1 MAHHFKYGLFRF
13 ALATLLLFAQQ
24 EALTHQ
30 AGHIL
35 DHTAL
40 HSQQQDRGGSKD
52 LHSSLCD
59 FHAAFAG
66 VLGAVNSAM
75 VAPCVVSQ
83 QFERDVAPEPPVFS
97 ALSLI
102 RGARD
107 PPCFH
112 PVLI

>member
-1 MAHHFKYGLFRF
+1 MKTVKHGLFRF
-13 ALATLLLFAQQ
+13 SLIALLLFAQQ

-40 HSQQQDRGGSKD
+40 QSQELDQVGTKHS
-52 LHSSLCD
+52 HSSLCD
-59 FHAAFAG
+59 FHAAFDG
-66 VLGAVNSAM
+66 VLGAVYSAI

-83 QFERDVAPEPPVFS
+83 QFERDIALEPLVFS
-97 ALSLI
+97 ALTLI

-107 PPCFH
+107 PPASI
-112 PVLI
+112 LS